1 MARKKGNRKVVQQSE
16 FSDEEDFKSGASLN
30 RWETADDVELDS
42 EDEFHKQREMIDLGD
57 DYNENE
63 SEEEE
68 EGNEEVFGLDGVSS
82 DEDDDDEE
90 ADLGIYKV
98 QNNDDIIEKQ
108 KYKELD
114 EKAWGKRRDIY
125 YNADDAD
132 ADDEIAK
139 EEEIEALRLQKE
151 RIEQLDEEDFLDDSF
166 ATQLS
171 TGKSGIDV
179 DLEGEEEEEEEEDE
193 EQVELANK
201 KLKENIS
208 KMSKDEQLS
217 IIFNQTPEMLELIED
232 YKEKLIELKEKIIP
246 ILNMIEKD
254 EIRNSLEKKTVKY
267 LKFKYKIIV
276 SYLTNISFYLVLRSS
291 NSANK
296 IKEHPVISTLV
307 DIKLILDKIE
317 KEVEGK
323 EEEKKSKKN
332 KKNRKPKEKTIIAQM
347 IDELNRQ
354 VTEGRP
360 KDDSQDISSKLL
372 AEVHDEF
379 SNDDDNDE
387 EYGEEEEEEND
398 KDEIE
403 EEQENDEEEQLSSI
417 LSTDMNKKK
426 KKNQKHVQI
435 SEEVQAYSDSDYEER
450 FISLKSDDNK
460 KLKKNKKE
468 KKSEDFNEARVN
480 EDDDEINENDK
491 KKNSLRFYASNI
503 NKSLTKLTGRKSTG
517 DLDVP
522 YKRKD
527 KKEISEE
534 VKKSRENPDADI
546 FDDTDDLDL
555 NDGLDLN
562 SNLRSNKRPRED
574 DEEDYIDN
582 DYVDNFN
589 EEDLQYYEDLSNASK
604 EKKRVKEENFRKIKQ
619 ELLEESMI
627 DENDLAP
634 GEKRHINKTIEK
646 NRGLTPHRKREKKN
660 PRVKHRKKYEKAM
673 IKLKSFRRV
682 AYNKNDVGPY
692 AGETTGIKT
701 KLSRSVRFTN

>member
-16 FSDEEDFKSGASLN
+16 FSDEEDFKTGASLN

-57 DYNENE
+57 DYNEEE
-63 SEEEE
+63 SEEE

-82 DEDDDDEE
+82 DEDDEE

-98 QNNDDIIEKQ
+98 QNNDDIIEKE
-108 KYKELD
+108 KYKEID
-114 EKAWGKRRDIY
+114 EKAWGKRRDTY

-139 EEEIEALRLQKE
+139 EEEYEALRLQKE
-151 RIEQLDEEDFLDDSF
+151 RMEQLDEEDFLDDSF
-166 ATQLS
+166 AAQLS
-171 TGKSGIDV
+171 GKSGVDV
-179 DLEGEEEEEEEEDE
+179 DLDEEEESEEDE
-193 EQVELANK
+193 EQLEIANK
-201 KLKENIS
+201 NLKANIS

-232 YKEKLIELKEKIIP
+232 YKEKLSELKGKIIP
-246 ILNMIEKD
+246 ILSMIEKD
-254 EIRNSLEKKTVKY
+254 EIRSSLEKKAVKY
-267 LKFKYKIIV
+267 LKFKYQLIV

-291 NSANK
+291 TSANK

-323 EEEKKSKKN
+323 EEEKKKK
-332 KKNRKPKEKTIIAQM
+332 KKKSQPKEKTIIAKM
-347 IDELNRQ
+347 IEELERQ

-360 KDDSQDISSKLL
+360 EDDSEEISKKLL
-372 AEVHDEF
+372 AEVHEEF
-379 SNDDDNDE
+379 SNDDE
-387 EYGEEEEEEND
+387 QEIGGEEEEELD
-398 KDEIE
+398 DI
-403 EEQENDEEEQLSSI
+403 DEEEPLSSI
-417 LSTDMNKKK
+417 LSESNKKK
-426 KKNQKHVQI
+426 KKGEKHVQI
-435 SEEVQAYSDSDYEER
+435 SEEVQEYSDSDYEER
-450 FISLKSDDNK
+450 FISLKSENTK
-460 KLKKNKKE
+460 KSKKNKKE
-468 KKSEDFNEARVN
+468 KKSEDFNEAKVN
-480 EDDDEINENDK
+480 EDDDEFDEGDK
-491 KKNSLRFYASNI
+491 KKNSLRFHASNV
-503 NKSLTKLTGRKSTG
+503 NKSLSKLSGKKSTG

-534 VKKSRENPDADI
+534 VKKSRESADADI

-562 SNLRSNKRPRED
+562 SNLRSNKRPREE
-574 DEEDYIDN
+574 DEEIDN
-582 DYVDNFN
+582 DYVDDFDD
-589 EEDLQYYEDLSNASK
+589 EDLQYYENVSNAAK

-646 NRGLTPHRKREKKN
+646 NRGLTPHRKKEKKN
-660 PRVKHRKKYEKAM
+660 PRVKHRKNYEKAM

-682 AYNKNDVGPY
+682 AVNKNDVGPY

>member
-1 MARKKGNRKVVQQSE
+1 MARKKTRKVVQQSE
-16 FSDEEDFKSGASLN
+16 FSDEEDFKTGASLN

-57 DYNENE
+57 DYNEEE
-63 SEEEE
+63 SEEE

-82 DEDDDDEE
+82 DEDDEE

-98 QNNDDIIEKQ
+98 QNNDDIIERE
-108 KYKELD
+108 KYKEID
-114 EKAWGKRRDIY
+114 EKAWGKRRDTY

-139 EEEIEALRLQKE
+139 EEEYEAIRLQKE
-151 RIEQLDEEDFLDDSF
+151 RMEQLDEEDFLDDSF
-166 ATQLS
+166 AAQLS
-171 TGKSGIDV
+171 GKSGVDV
-179 DLEGEEEEEEEEDE
+179 DLEGEEEESEEDE
-193 EQVELANK
+193 EQLEIANK
-201 KLKENIS
+201 NLKANIS

-232 YKEKLIELKEKIIP
+232 YKEKLSELKGKIIP

-254 EIRNSLEKKTVKY
+254 EIRSSLEKKAVKY
-267 LKFKYKIIV
+267 LKFKYQLIV

-291 NSANK
+291 TSANK

-323 EEEKKSKKN
+323 EEEKKKKKKN
-332 KKNRKPKEKTIIAQM
+332 SQPKEKTIIAKM
-347 IDELNRQ
+347 IEELERQ

-360 KDDSQDISSKLL
+360 NDDSEEISKKLL
-372 AEVHDEF
+372 AEVHEEF
-379 SNDDDNDE
+379 SNDDA
-387 EYGEEEEEEND
+387 GEQEFG
-398 KDEIE
+398 E
-403 EEQENDEEEQLSSI
+403 EEQEFDNVDEEEP
-417 LSTDMNKKK
+417 LSTLVSEPKKK
-426 KKNQKHVQI
+426 KKGEKHVHI
-435 SEEVQAYSDSDYEER
+435 SEEVQEYSDSDYEER
-450 FISLKSDDNK
+450 FISLKSENTK
-460 KLKKNKKE
+460 KSKKSKKE
-468 KKSEDFNEARVN
+468 KKSEDFNEAKVN
-480 EDDDEINENDK
+480 EDDDEFDEGDK
-491 KKNSLRFYASNI
+491 KKNSLRFHASNV
-503 NKSLTKLTGRKSTG
+503 NKTLTKLSGKKSTG

-534 VKKSRENPDADI
+534 VKKSRESADADI

-562 SNLRSNKRPRED
+562 SNLRSNKRPREE
-574 DEEDYIDN
+574 DEEIDN
-582 DYVDNFN
+582 DYVDDFDD
-589 EEDLQYYEDLSNASK
+589 EDLQYYEDVSNAAK

-646 NRGLTPHRKREKKN
+646 NRGLTPHRKKEKKN
-660 PRVKHRKKYEKAM
+660 PRVKHRKNYEKAM

-682 AYNKNDVGPY
+682 AVNKNDVGPY

>member
-16 FSDEEDFKSGASLN
+16 FSDEEDFKTGASLN

-42 EDEFHKQREMIDLGD
+42 EDEFHKQREMIDIGD
-57 DYNENE
+57 DNNEKE
-63 SEEEE
+63 SEEE

-82 DEDDDDEE
+82 DEDEDDDV
-90 ADLGIYKV
+90 DLGIYKV
-98 QNNDDIIEKQ
+98 ENNDDIIEKE
-108 KYKELD
+108 KYKEID

-139 EEEIEALRLQKE
+139 EEEYEALRLQKE

-166 ATQLS
+166 AAKLS
-171 TGKSGIDV
+171 GKSGI
-179 DLEGEEEEEEEEDE
+179 EEELKEEEDDEDE
-193 EQVELANK
+193 EQIELANK
-201 KLKENIS
+201 NLKENIS

-217 IIFNQTPEMLELIED
+217 IIFNQTPEMLELIEE
-232 YKEKLIELKEKIIP
+232 YKEKLNELKEKIIP

-254 EIRNSLEKKTVKY
+254 EIRNSLEKKAVKY
-267 LKFKYKIIV
+267 LKFKYQLIV

-291 NSANK
+291 SSANK

-323 EEEKKSKKN
+323 EEEKKKKGKKN
-332 KKNRKPKEKTIIAQM
+332 KQKEKTIIAKM
-347 IDELNRQ
+347 IDELERQ

-360 KDDSQDISSKLL
+360 EDDSQDIHNKLL
-372 AEVHDEF
+372 AEVHEEF
-379 SNDDDNDE
+379 SNDE
-387 EYGEEEEEEND
+387 EYENENKEEENV
-398 KDEIE
+398 IG
-403 EEQENDEEEQLSSI
+403 NDGNQLSSI
-417 LSTDMNKKK
+417 LSSDDNKKK
-426 KKNQKHVQI
+426 KKKSEKHVKI
-435 SEEVQAYSDSDYEER
+435 SEEVQEYSDSDYEER
-450 FISLKSDDNK
+450 FISLKSEAK
-460 KLKKNKKE
+460 KSKKGKKE
-468 KKSEDFNEARVN
+468 KKIEDFNEARVDEN
-480 EDDDEINENDK
+480 DDEFDEGDK
-491 KKNSLRFYASNI
+491 KKKSLRFHASNI
-503 NKSLTKLTGRKSTG
+503 NKSLNKLSGKKSTG

-534 VKKSRENPDADI
+534 VRKSRESADADI

-562 SNLRSNKRPRED
+562 SNLRSNKRPREE
-574 DEEDYIDN
+574 DEIDN

-589 EEDLQYYEDLSNASK
+589 DEDLQYYEDISNAAK
-604 EKKRVKEENFRKIKQ
+604 EKKKIKEENFRKIKQ

-627 DENDLAP
+627 DENDLTP

-660 PRVKHRKKYEKAM
+660 PRVKHRKNYEKAM

-682 AYNKNDVGPY
+682 AVNKNDVGPY

>member
-1 MARKKGNRKVVQQSE
+1 MARKKGNRKVVQKSE
-16 FSDEEDFKSGASLN
+16 FSDEEDYKTGASVN
-30 RWETADDVELDS
+30 RWETAGDVELDS

-57 DYNENE
+57 DNNEEE
-63 SEEEE
+63 SEEE

-82 DEDDDDEE
+82 DDDDDDV
-90 ADLGIYKV
+90 DLGIYKV
-98 QNNDDIIEKQ
+98 ENNEDIIEKE
-108 KYKELD
+108 KYKEID

-139 EEEIEALRLQKE
+139 EEEYEALRLQKE
-151 RIEQLDEEDFLDDSF
+151 RIDQLDEEDFLDDSF
-166 ATQLS
+166 AAKLS
-171 TGKSGIDV
+171 GKTDIDV
-179 DLEGEEEEEEEEDE
+179 DLDKESEEEEGDE
-193 EQVELANK
+193 QDEIVNK
-201 KLKENIS
+201 NLKENIS

-232 YKEKLIELKEKIIP
+232 YKEKLNELKEKIIP
-246 ILNMIEKD
+246 ILKMIEKD

-267 LKFKYKIIV
+267 LKFKYQLII

-291 NSANK
+291 TSANK

-323 EEEKKSKKN
+323 EEENKKKRKKN
-332 KKNRKPKEKTIIAQM
+332 NKPKEKTIIAKM
-347 IDELNRQ
+347 IDELMRQ

-360 KDDSQDISSKLL
+360 EDDSQEIHNKLL
-372 AEVHDEF
+372 AEVHEEF
-379 SNDDDNDE
+379 SNDD
-387 EYGEEEEEEND
+387 EEEEND
-398 KDEIE
+398 EEIDNNIDNE
-403 EEQENDEEEQLSSI
+403 ETQLSSI
-417 LSTDMNKKK
+417 LSSERNENKKK
-426 KKNQKHVQI
+426 KNEKHVKI
-435 SEEVQAYSDSDYEER
+435 SEEVQEYSDSDYEER
-450 FISLKSDDNK
+450 FISLKSENNK
-460 KLKKNKKE
+460 TKKSKKNKKE
-468 KKSEDFNEARVN
+468 RKSEDFNEAKVN
-480 EDDDEINENDK
+480 EDDDELDEGDK
-491 KKNSLRFYASNI
+491 KKNSLRFHASNI
-503 NKSLTKLTGRKSTG
+503 NKSLSKLSGKKSTG

-534 VKKSRENPDADI
+534 VKKSRESADADI

-555 NDGLDLN
+555 NDGLDIN
-562 SNLRSNKRPRED
+562 SNLRSNKRPREE
-574 DEEDYIDN
+574 DEIDN
-582 DYVDNFN
+582 DFVDDFN
-589 EEDLQYYEDLSNASK
+589 DEDLQYYEDISNAAK

-660 PRVKHRKKYEKAM
+660 PRVKHRKNYEKAM

-682 AYNKNDVGPY
+682 AVNKGEVGPY